1 MIRENYSTQA
11 RRSLQVKY
19 KADLAVIGGGMAGV
33 CSSITA
39 ARAGIK
45 VVLIQDRPVL
55 GGNASS
61 EVRLWILGATSHMGN
76 NNRWA
81 REGGVI
87 DEILVENMYRNKEG
101 NTLILDTILLEKVTN
116 EPNITLLLNTAVYDL
131 EKSNASTIKS
141 LKAFCSQNSTEYL
154 ITSPLYCDASGDGIV
169 AFKAGA
175 AFRMGAES
183 TEEFG
188 ELFAP
193 KKAYGELLGH
203 TLYFYSKE
211 ADQPVDYTP
220 PAFALKDIKKIPK
233 YKVLSSK
240 EYGCRLWWIE
250 YGGNHD
256 TVHDT
261 ERIKWELWKVVYGV
275 WDYIKNSG
283 EFDGVENLTLEWVGT
298 IPGKRESRRFEG
310 EYMLRQQDIIEQ
322 REFEDAVAFG
332 GWAIDLHPSDGVYSN
347 LPSCNQYHSKGIYHI
362 PYRCYISRDI
372 QNLFYAGRI
381 ISASHVAFGSSRVM
395 ATCAHGAQAV
405 GMAATICKEQGVL
418 PAELLEKNRITN
430 LQQRLNMQGQSIPQI
445 PIDLS
450 QGLIIQADFIASSET
465 KLASLPANGPWIS
478 LHESVAQMLPMKK
491 GIKYGFEFLLKS
503 ESATELSIELRTSI
517 KANNYTP
524 DITLEDIAVQLHP
537 GEQIV
542 KVQFNKSLD
551 EDKYGFITFLK
562 NDAVSIKSTK
572 ALQSGIISVFNKK
585 NKAVSNDGAQNPP
598 EGTGFDSFEFWTPAR
613 RPNGQNLSMKIE
625 PPIADFQA
633 KNLLNG
639 FTRPTNKSN
648 AWIADLQDSNPR
660 LELRWPKPQKIHEI
674 HLHFDSDFDHPMESS
689 LQGHPES
696 IMPFVV
702 RNYKIRN
709 CHEEIIYEKNENHQ
723 TINRIKFPEPVVTAG
738 LKIELAHPSND
749 VPASLFHIQIIN
761 KT

>member
-240 EYGCRLWWIE
+240 EYGCR
-250 YGGNHD
+250 
-256 TVHDT
+256 
-261 ERIKWELWKVVYGV
+261 
-275 WDYIKNSG
+275 
-283 EFDGVENLTLEWVGT
+283 
-298 IPGKRESRRFEG
+298 
-310 EYMLRQQDIIEQ
+310 
-322 REFEDAVAFG
+322 
-332 GWAIDLHPSDGVYSN
+332 
-347 LPSCNQYHSKGIYHI
+347 
-362 PYRCYISRDI
+362 
-372 QNLFYAGRI
+372 
-381 ISASHVAFGSSRVM
+381 
-395 ATCAHGAQAV
+395 
-405 GMAATICKEQGVL
+405 
-418 PAELLEKNRITN
+418 
-430 LQQRLNMQGQSIPQI
+430 
-445 PIDLS
+445 
-450 QGLIIQADFIASSET
+450 
-465 KLASLPANGPWIS
+465 
-478 LHESVAQMLPMKK
+478 
-491 GIKYGFEFLLKS
+491 
-503 ESATELSIELRTSI
+503 
-517 KANNYTP
+517 
-524 DITLEDIAVQLHP
+524 
-537 GEQIV
+537 
-542 KVQFNKSLD
+542 
-551 EDKYGFITFLK
+551 
-562 NDAVSIKSTK
+562 
-572 ALQSGIISVFNKK
+572 
-585 NKAVSNDGAQNPP
+585 
-598 EGTGFDSFEFWTPAR
+598 
-613 RPNGQNLSMKIE
+613 
-625 PPIADFQA
+625 
-633 KNLLNG
+633 
-639 FTRPTNKSN
+639 
-648 AWIADLQDSNPR
+648 
-660 LELRWPKPQKIHEI
+660 
-674 HLHFDSDFDHPMESS
+674 
-689 LQGHPES
+689 
-696 IMPFVV
+696 FVV
-702 RNYKIRN
+702 D
-709 CHEEIIYEKNENHQ
+709 
-723 TINRIKFPEPVVTAG
+723 RIWRKPRYCP
-738 LKIELAHPSND
+738 
-749 VPASLFHIQIIN
+749 
-761 KT
+761 